1 MTINDKKLTL
11 FVIITFMF
19 ILTLT
24 LPKINYYIL
33 TPMYIGF
40 VLVGLY
46 DIGKDIPD

>member
-1 MTINDKKLTL
+1 
-11 FVIITFMF
+11 MF
-19 ILTLT
+19 ILVLT
-24 LPKINYYIL
+24 LPKVDYYIL